1 MMRDWS
7 EESRSA
13 TLQELDEEGA
23 VWVKFLTERSYEIG
37 RLDPGGEIRAAVGH
51 AVDDHWTGR
60 MVDLVSFGEG
70 MINSWRISMS
80 MLVGDCMEAELEHF
94 EDHDRASLDSTL
106 REVAPYDGGPDIFVV
121 LCSPTLRAPR
131 RLAPGS
137 KQAMFLIGTVG
148 GVPSVELDAF
158 ARASGGSATPL
169 LDKADAAALGAE
181 FCRRFYALARSRPV
195 DFSLCDRP
203 RGRPSGTTF
212 DVDDDLVDLF

>member
-37 RLDPGGEIRAAVGH
+37 RLDPGGEIRATVGH

-106 REVAPYDGGPDIFVV
+106 
-121 LCSPTLRAPR
+121 
-131 RLAPGS
+131 
-137 KQAMFLIGTVG
+137 
-148 GVPSVELDAF
+148 
-158 ARASGGSATPL
+158 

-181 FCRRFYALARSRPV
+181 FCRRFYTLARSRPV